1 MKNIFNS
8 IFDKLFGSKNSS
20 NKLFNDLKSDSR
32 FKTKEDMENSN
43 VVPIPEH
50 IYKLKTGHVE
60 TIKCPNLENWND
72 VTPVSHNMI
81 LTKWYFKVGDMVK
94 HGDVICDVE
103 SERYTM
109 EFESFYEGRL
119 IWCCELN
126 KELVPGSEICKI
138 EGVSL
143 L

>member
-8 IFDKLFGSKNSS
+8 IFDKLFGLKNRS
-20 NKLFNDLKSDSR
+20 NKLSNSLKSDSKL
-32 FKTKEDMENSN
+32 KTKEGMENSN

-81 LTKWYFKVGDMVK
+81 LTKWYFKVGDKARRCYMRCRK
-94 HGDVICDVE
+94 
-103 SERYTM
+103 
-109 EFESFYEGRL
+109 
-119 IWCCELN
+119 
-126 KELVPGSEICKI
+126 
-138 EGVSL
+138 
-143 L
+143 